1 MLYENTNIYETIKNL
16 SERIDDLNAII
27 LILGII
33 IIAEI
38 IAIVMIE
45 KDTEKLAKEIKQFK
59 NKNLDEQG

>member
-38 IAIVMIE
+38 IATILIG
-45 KDTEKLAKEIKQFK
+45 KDAEKLAKKIEQFE
-59 NKNLDEQG
+59 NKNLDKQG

>member
-38 IAIVMIE
+38 IAIILIG
-45 KDTEKLAKEIKQFK
+45 KDAEKLAKKIEQFE
-59 NKNLDEQG
+59 NKNLDKQY